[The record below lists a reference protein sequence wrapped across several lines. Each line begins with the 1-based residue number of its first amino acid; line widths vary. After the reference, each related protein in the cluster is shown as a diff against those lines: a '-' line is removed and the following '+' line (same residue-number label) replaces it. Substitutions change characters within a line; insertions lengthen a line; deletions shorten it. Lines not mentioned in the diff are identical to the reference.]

1 MSWRGDLVARL
12 RGDAGLS
19 AQTGERIAFFEGARS
34 WGQTYPQLV
43 LQEISVRRDW
53 THDGP
58 DGLDQ
63 VRVQFD
69 IYATG
74 GAACEAVEA
83 PLLAA
88 MELAGTQ
95 GNTKFHEGFLED
107 RSMEVEDLGNQ
118 RRVHRLRMDFS
129 FFYETV

>member
-12 RGDAGLS
+12 RADANVA
-19 AQTGERIAFFEGARS
+19 AQAGTRIAFFEAARS
-34 WGQTYPQLV
+34 WGETYPQLV
-43 LQEISVRRDW
+43 LQEISVQRDW

-69 IYATG
+69 VYANS
-74 GAACEAVEA
+74 GASCEALEA
-83 PLLAA
+83 PLTAA
-88 MELAGTQ
+88 MEAGGTQ
-95 GNTKFHEGFLED
+95 GSTKFHEGFLED
-107 RSMEVEDLGNQ
+107 RDMQVEDLGNQ

-129 FFYETV
+129 FFYERV